1 MASGKALEYV
11 EQLAA
16 EKPALAED
24 LSELSSLYQRK
35 LWHQLTLKLEE
46 CSQKPAFN
54 QGDLFV
60 RLYNG
65 FIADFGAKLNLLRL
79 AHLAVHASK
88 QVKDPAAAVAF
99 LKTVI
104 ERIEEM
110 KLPRSDEPL
119 LYLRM
124 HVAQQQL
131 EMGQVAECKAAVED
145 GAAALERL
153 PEPDPSVSAAV
164 HYVSSLY
171 YKLKK
176 DYAKFYRSSMQVR
189 PSAQSGSACSWSAR
203 RGRSRCAC
211 ISGSSTNTSRCCCAR
226 GCCCYRT
233 ALAQRLTQP
242 QRSTRQRPTCVR
254 LSLMLTGRPPPL
266 HLPTPNPHQYLA
278 FVSSDSLPQEF
289 KVPLAVD
296 IALAALLGEGV
307 YGFAQLLMHPIVK
320 VLQEGS
326 YAWLGEMLE
335 VFNRWVLRV
344 CARQLNCCCF
354 TCLEAVQCRLQCLHE
369 GAAARNRCMICL
381 FATAVLLAA
390 TQQQLHAIM
399 FQMANAAASQESHQL
414 AP

>member
-1 MASGKALEYV
+1 MAAGKPLEFI
-11 EQLAA
+11 EQLAV

-46 CSQKPAFN
+46 CSDKPEFN
-54 QGDLFV
+54 QGDVFV

-65 FIADFGAKLNLLRL
+65 YVADFGAKLNLLRL

-88 QVKDPAAAVAF
+88 QIKDPAAAVAF
-99 LKTVI
+99 LKTAI
-104 ERIEEM
+104 DRLAEM

-131 EMGQVAECKAAVED
+131 EMGQVAECKAAIEE

-153 PEPDPSVSAAV
+153 PEPDPRVSASV

-176 DYAKFYRSSMQVR
+176 DYAKFYRSSMQ
-189 PSAQSGSACSWSAR
+189 
-203 RGRSRCAC
+203 
-211 ISGSSTNTSRCCCAR
+211 
-226 GCCCYRT
+226 
-233 ALAQRLTQP
+233 
-242 QRSTRQRPTCVR
+242 
-254 LSLMLTGRPPPL
+254 
-266 HLPTPNPHQYLA
+266 YLA
-278 FVSSDSLPQEF
+278 FVSSDSLPPEF

-335 VFNRWVLRV
+335 VFNRGDLPAYDAL
-344 CARQLNCCCF
+344 CTKYA
-354 TCLEAVQCRLQCLHE
+354 
-369 GAAARNRCMICL
+369 
-381 FATAVLLAA
+381 AVLNAQPALVENERRLREKVTISCLINLISDLPPEQRDIPLSTIAERTKLTIDGVEFLLMKALSLHLIEGSIDQVDGTVAVSWVQSRVLTAKQLGGLKERLDVWIGKVNAVGA
-390 TQQQLHAIM
+390 TLE
-399 FQMANAAASQESHQL
+399 QESIGV
-414 AP
+414 AEV